1 MEEYKYLIPEES
13 IDAIMNNVST
23 LRKIEN
29 DLRRVFVEHD
39 YLEVLM
45 PSFEYVDLYNA
56 LDSGI
61 EEEKMFQY
69 INFEGKRVALRTD
82 FTIPLELRDIVIL
95 EMSIVKKNVIKEEAV
110 SFFRLE

>member
-1 MEEYKYLIPEES
+1 MKKNIICGVIIIVAIVCVFGYL
-13 IDAIMNNVST
+13 IMNNVST

-61 EEEKMFQY
+61 EEEKMSQY
-69 INFEGKRVALRTD
+69 INFEGNRVALRT
-82 FTIPLELRDIVIL
+82 FF
-95 EMSIVKKNVIKEEAV
+95 SICSCKI
-110 SFFRLE
+110 

>member
-45 PSFEYVDLYNA
+45 PSFEYVDLYIM
-56 LDSGI
+56 L
-61 EEEKMFQY
+61 
-69 INFEGKRVALRTD
+69 
-82 FTIPLELRDIVIL
+82 
-95 EMSIVKKNVIKEEAV
+95 
-110 SFFRLE
+110 